1 MKRRLRNVRSRTLD
15 SRSNR
20 ELGMR
25 RLILST
31 VSVLALGL
39 GGAGL
44 VYAQGDMSSTSK
56 PAGATAPSASGT
68 SQYGASGTATT
79 PSGAGTSQ
87 PGYTGGTTSQ
97 STMPST
103 SGTSQPGYT
112 GGATSQSTMPSTS
125 ARSHARMSRHD
136 EIMEVQQ
143 KLQQDNLYS
152 GKIDGRLNR
161 ETRQALRNFQK
172 QNGLR
177 VTANLDRETR
187 TSLLGAGH
195 GSSTPPRS
203 HMAPSH
209 SGGISTTR

>member
-1 MKRRLRNVRSRTLD
+1 
-15 SRSNR
+15 
-20 ELGMR
+20 MR

-79 PSGAGTSQ
+79 PSGA
-87 PGYTGGTTSQ
+87 
-97 STMPST
+97 
-103 SGTSQPGYT
+103 GTSQPGYT